1 MKNIVLKSL
10 VASSLLCSSLFAG
23 NVFVGVNGGY
33 SLSSKIKIT
42 PDGYDSINLKDKR
55 SNLGF
60 KVGYDFGEFKAYGA
74 YRNKAKGSEFFRI
87 VTIKWSG
94 YDFLVGGDYTP
105 KIANNFKLDLGI
117 YAGISKLKYNVGD
130 GTGSFNSNTQ
140 GRIYGAKFGGIFEF
154 NESNELE
161 FGYQI
166 DKSTYK
172 DVKIADGLES
182 KIKVRDHGLYL
193 GYNYKF

>member
-74 YRNKAKGSEFFRI
+74 YIYKAKGSKFLNPE
-87 VTIKWSG
+87 TIKWGGS
-94 YDFLVGGDYTP
+94 DFLVGGDYTP

-117 YAGISKLKYNVGD
+117 YAGISKLRYELDNPD
-130 GTGSFNSNTQ
+130 YSINSNKQ
-140 GRIYGAKFGGIFEF
+140 GTIYGAKFGGIFEF

-166 DKSTYK
+166 DKTTYK
-172 DVKIADGLES
+172 DVKIVDEKF
-182 KIKVRDHGLYL
+182 KIDITDHGLYL